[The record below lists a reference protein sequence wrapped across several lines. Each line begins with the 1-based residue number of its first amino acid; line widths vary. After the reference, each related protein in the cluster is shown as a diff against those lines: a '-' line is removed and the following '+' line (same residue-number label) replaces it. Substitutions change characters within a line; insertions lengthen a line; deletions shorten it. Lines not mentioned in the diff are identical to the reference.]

1 MRKLSFLVL
10 SSALIAPAALA
21 GGTAAPAGGI
31 LGQLIFFVPLILIF
45 YFLLI
50 RPQSQ
55 RAKKHRAMIEA
66 VKKGDTVVTAGGLVG
81 KVIKVTETEVT
92 IEIAEGVRVKSIKGM
107 LADVRDKN
115 APVAANDTTK

>member
-1 MRKLSFLVL
+1 
-10 SSALIAPAALA
+10 
-21 GGTAAPAGGI
+21 
-31 LGQLIFFVPLILIF
+31 
-45 YFLLI
+45 
-50 RPQSQ
+50 
-55 RAKKHRAMIEA
+55 
-66 VKKGDTVVTAGGLVG
+66 VTAGGLVG